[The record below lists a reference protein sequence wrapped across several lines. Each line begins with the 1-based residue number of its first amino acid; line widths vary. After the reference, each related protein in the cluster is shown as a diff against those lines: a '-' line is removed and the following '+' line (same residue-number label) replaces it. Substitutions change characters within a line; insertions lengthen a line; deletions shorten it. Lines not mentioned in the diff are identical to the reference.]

1 MKWRLYILALSL
13 SGIWCGLLT
22 GFPWLV
28 RFGDARLAAAV
39 SLVCSAV
46 CHQDP
51 IRSFRLLGVT
61 LPVCSRCTAV
71 YLGAF
76 CGITVFPLLRN
87 LAGLFSK
94 ITYLAGI
101 STMLLG
107 LDVAAD
113 VAGLWHNTFS
123 SRSISGGFLG
133 LTYSLGFL
141 VLLERLRWES
151 SVKASPT

>member
-1 MKWRLYILALSL
+1 MKWRLYLLVLFL
-13 SGIWCGLLT
+13 SGVWCSLLA

-39 SLVCSAV
+39 SLFCSAI

-51 IRSFRLLGVT
+51 MRSFRLLGVT
-61 LPVCSRCTAV
+61 LPVCSRCSAV
-71 YLGAF
+71 YVGAF
-76 CGITVFPLLRN
+76 CGIVVFPLTRN

-94 ITYLAGI
+94 IPYLVGI

-107 LDVAAD
+107 LDVAVD

-141 VLLERLRWES
+141 VLVQRLR
-151 SVKASPT
+151 